1 MRTPRVVALIL
12 AILLVSQTCGLVGA
26 VDAIPRPENNAVLV
40 QWDPPK
46 P

>member
-1 MRTPRVVALIL
+1 MRTPRVVAFIL
-12 AILLVSQTCGLVGA
+12 AILLVSQTCGFVRV
-26 VDAIPRPENNAVLV
+26 VDASPIPENNAVLV